1 MLLRQSRKIKLV
13 TQLTINYMKNK
24 PKQKKK
30 KLVKKIDKKKIIFGL
45 VLLVVAYFLFKP
57 KKDVL
62 QDWEEIWGVSP
73 ESNPDDLSFEEWNE
87 LQPEIYRQEPG
98 MLEYL
103 RDCPFFKASTKDPDS
118 MDIFIDETSCDRKTH
133 VETGAIII
141 QNYDFE
147 KGVQEFK
154 AWLKKNKL
162 KLGKDVIVEDFYPWD
177 YEKICKY
184 HGGSEERIQEQR
196 QSILNYWSCIKDVDD
211 IKCIIDENHNVF
223 QYFSFVVKKNEDFDA
238 CKQSVLNKGY
248 DAEIIQTHFK
258 REE

>member
-1 MLLRQSRKIKLV
+1 MKKKNINKRIKKIVDKF
-13 TQLTINYMKNK
+13 T
-24 PKQKKK
+24 KK
-30 KLVKKIDKKKIIFGL
+30 KLILAIVA
-45 VLLVVAYFLFKP
+45 LLVVAYFLFKP

-177 YEKICKY
+177 YEEVCRSGK
-184 HGGSEERIQEQR
+184 GGFTDVPDGLDCLKEVK
-196 QSILNYWSCIKDVDD
+196 LDCIKNSDNTMKEVVTFIIFKNQNKENCQKE
-211 IKCIIDENHNVF
+211 IKQHF
-223 QYFSFVVKKNEDFDA
+223 TGSGYKFV
-238 CKQSVLNKGY
+238 L
-248 DAEIIQTHFK
+248 
-258 REE
+258 EE